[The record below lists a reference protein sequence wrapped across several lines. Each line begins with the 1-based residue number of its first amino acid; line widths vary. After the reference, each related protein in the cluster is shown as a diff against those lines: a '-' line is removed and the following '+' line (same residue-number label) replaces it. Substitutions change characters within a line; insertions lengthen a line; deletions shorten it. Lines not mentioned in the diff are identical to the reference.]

1 MWGRRSIM
9 VATTFGIGATLG
21 RVLPRPAG
29 AQGQVQGAETPVAF
43 TVCTD
48 PTRCPSEFNVP
59 ADKRLV
65 IEYVSA
71 RLTTPLGQASAI
83 GFHTTTN
90 GIGAI
95 SYIPTEEGAGER
107 IVGRR
112 VWLTADPGS
121 TVRYQSAGAASGDMV
136 LSGYLVDVP

>member
-1 MWGRRSIM
+1 MGSAINYGGHNIRHRRDAWSC
-9 VATTFGIGATLG
+9 AF
-21 RVLPRPAG
+21 PSSG

-71 RLTTPLGQASAI
+71 RLATPLAQASAI

-95 SYIPTEEGAGER
+95 FYIPTE
-107 IVGRR
+107 
-112 VWLTADPGS
+112 
-121 TVRYQSAGAASGDMV
+121 
-136 LSGYLVDVP
+136 